1 MHFFSDIDEC
11 QNKSGIN
18 CDQLCVNLPGSYFC
32 DCNNGYKLNADGGT
46 CDGKPPNFFYSC
58 PITLSP
64 VQFLW
69 VLFRFVLGI
78 RMTQKWNWI
87 LQSNFLP
94 DPIDFIWKEVSG
106 TDSQLTLNPDELPTH
121 YTLPWVSLR
130 VSTVFTLFKFLSF
143 YCLCVV
149 MYILY
154 IFML

>member
-94 DPIDFIWKEVSG
+94 DPIDFIWKEEVRNW
-106 TDSQLTLNPDELPTH
+106 LTINPDELPTH
-121 YTLPWVSLR
+121 YALPWVSLR

>member
-94 DPIDFIWKEVSG
+94 DPIDFIWKEESG
-106 TDSQLTLNPDELPTH
+106 TDSQLTLMNF
-121 YTLPWVSLR
+121 LR
-130 VSTVFTLFKFLSF
+130 IIPYHEFLYVCRRFSPCSNF
-143 YCLCVV
+143 
-149 MYILY
+149 
-154 IFML
+154 

>member
-1 MHFFSDIDEC
+1 MHYFSDIDEC

-87 LQSNFLP
+87 GRVIF
-94 DPIDFIWKEVSG
+94 
-106 TDSQLTLNPDELPTH
+106 SQIRL
-121 YTLPWVSLR
+121 
-130 VSTVFTLFKFLSF
+130 
-143 YCLCVV
+143 
-149 MYILY
+149 ILY
-154 IFML
+154 EKRSQELTHN